1 MRSVAAPVIHTA
13 NAWETEMD
21 ASAQGSI
28 IRVVT
33 ALDPGMASATLDMTM
48 TEADAIQHD
57 NEAAMAFILMED

>member
-1 MRSVAAPVIHTA
+1 
-13 NAWETEMD
+13 MD